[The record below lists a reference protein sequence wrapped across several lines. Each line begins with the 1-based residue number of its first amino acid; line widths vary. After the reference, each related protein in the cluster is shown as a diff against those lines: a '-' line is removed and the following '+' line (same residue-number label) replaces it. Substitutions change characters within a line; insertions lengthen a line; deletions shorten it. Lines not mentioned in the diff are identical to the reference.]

1 MPVPICVLQIYVHN
15 DVTVLN
21 VWAFP
26 LSFQFAQKYATVRYL
41 FIAK

>member
-1 MPVPICVLQIYVHN
+1 MPVPFVHCEYVHN

-26 LSFQFAQKYATVRYL
+26 LSFQFAQKYAIVLYL